1 MVPVRF
7 LLMTIALKTAESTSG
22 IEPTIDLMEKSLGLA
37 KKFPWLVN
45 TLFNKVLAEN
55 EKYVFC
61 FYLKPNE
68 HFGQPNTLNSI
79 KRC

>member
-1 MVPVRF
+1 MAPIMF
-7 LLMTIALKTAESTSG
+7 LLMYIALKTEESTLG
-22 IEPTIDLMEKSLGLA
+22 IESTIDLMAESLGLA
-37 KKFPWLVN
+37 KKFVWLVN

-55 EKYVFC
+55 EKYVFY